1 MPLILDSRECSKIK
15 SSFCDPLA
23 SNLRNLVFESR
34 AMLNTGSPT
43 LERSVAV
50 WSDPSGAPDYLKVR
64 CQSAW
69 LREVKTHHV
78 QSWLEEIAREHEIS
92 KTTLK
97 HVKNFLSGV
106 FRHAAQQ
113 GFFDGA
119 NPVKLAEVQ
128 RWS

>member
-1 MPLILDSRECSKIK
+1 MSCTVL
-15 SSFCDPLA
+15 F
-23 SNLRNLVFESR
+23 V
-34 AMLNTGSPT
+34 PT
-43 LERSVAV
+43 TSALV
-50 WSDPSGAPDYLKVR
+50 WSVYLEAR
-64 CQSAW
+64 CLFAW

-97 HVKNFLSGV
+97 HVKKFLSGV

-119 NPVKLAEVQ
+119 SRVKLAEVPAFAPNGAETKPY
-128 RWS
+128 SL

>member
-1 MPLILDSRECSKIK
+1 MMRDVAL
-15 SSFCDPLA
+15 SSAHGHATTLQA
-23 SNLRNLVFESR
+23 RS
-34 AMLNTGSPT
+34 GSDARDQHP
-43 LERSVAV
+43 
-50 WSDPSGAPDYLKVR
+50 
-64 CQSAW
+64 W

-97 HVKNFLSGV
+97 QVKNFLSGV

-119 NPVKLAEVQ
+119 DPVKLAEVPAFCT
-128 RWS
+128 